1 MAERSYEVGKLFA
14 PAPEYRSY
22 LYTILVLVVVLLILP
37 WLVPV
42 LLVSPMPVNAL
53 IGIPI
58 LAVVLFTAFW
68 IPLYYASIAYELTPT
83 EISWKRGVWFQ
94 QTGIVPYNR
103 ITNVDIMQGPV
114 MRYYAFSALRV
125 QTAGYSAQARA
136 EIHLSGIEQ
145 PQKLQ
150 DVIMQFV
157 RKTGPVA
164 TEGEPQEAPSSYAE
178 VIAEI
183 RAIRGILDE
192 RL

>member
-1 MAERSYEVGKLFA
+1 MAAEPFAIGKPFT
-14 PAPEYRSY
+14 PAPQYRSY
-22 LYTILVLVVVLLILP
+22 FYTILVLVVVLLILP
-37 WLVPV
+37 WLVPI
-42 LLVSPMPVNAL
+42 LFVSPMMVNIP

-58 LAVVLFTAFW
+58 LAIVLFTAFW

-114 MRYYAFSALRV
+114 MRYFSFSALRV

-145 PQKLQ
+145 PQQLQ

-164 TEGEPQEAPSSYAE
+164 TEGEPQEAPSLDAE

-183 RAIRGILDE
+183 RAIRGILEE